1 MDMSSPFYVR
11 ESEKDYKTKEGK
23 ELQKVEAQATSQNLK
38 LPTELGHFGRS
49 LLHIPKLPRLQKV
62 KRHSVPKGEK
72 L

>member
-23 ELQKVEAQATSQNLK
+23 ELQKAANQNLK

-49 LLHIPKLPRLQKV
+49 LLQIPKLPRLQKV

>member
-11 ESEKDYKTKEGK
+11 ESEKDYKTKEAK
-23 ELQKVEAQATSQNLK
+23 ELQKVEAQTANQNLK

-49 LLHIPKLPRLQKV
+49 LLQIPKLPRLQKV

-72 L
+72 I